1 LFSGCELGIG
11 LKPSAQGAAAWRD
24 RVFPIALNESGQ
36 AFADDAAASAD
47 DHSLD
52 FATLNESVNFGAT
65 ASLSSA
71 SIAAGPYCGSILT
84 AV

>member
-1 LFSGCELGIG
+1 LRIG
-11 LKPSAQGAAAWRD
+11 LKPSAQGAAVAGPRLSD
-24 RVFPIALNESGQ
+24 SANESGQ

-52 FATLNESVNFGAT
+52 FAALKESVNFGAT
-65 ASLSSA
+65 ASLSRYA